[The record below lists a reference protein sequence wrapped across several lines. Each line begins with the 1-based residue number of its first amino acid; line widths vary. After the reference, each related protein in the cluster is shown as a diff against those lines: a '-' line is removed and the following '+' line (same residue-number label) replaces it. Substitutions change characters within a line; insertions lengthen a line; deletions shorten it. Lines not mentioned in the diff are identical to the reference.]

1 MENSFFDFSSPTSAD
16 GKSIKTLCEG
26 KKAVLVVNVSSK
38 SCLTNQNYD
47 ELVQIYTDY
56 ADKGL

>member
-1 MENSFFDFSSPTSAD
+1 MENRFFDFAAPTSVA

-26 KKAVLVVNVSSK
+26 KKAVLVVNVASRWG
-38 SCLTNQNYD
+38 LTKKNYD

>member
-1 MENSFFDFSSPTSAD
+1 MENSFFDFSAPTSVD

-26 KKAVLVVNVSSK
+26 KKAVLVVNVASRWG
-38 SCLTNQNYD
+38 LTKKNYD